1 MSTPDASPPA
11 GTGLEVDKDWDDSPY
26 VMARIA
32 ITKPSA
38 EQNPDAFALLKRLHM
53 FGFNDTWP
61 DAIKMLYEKPSLASM
76 VREWPAFLV
85 FPCPRG
91 PSDEKFNIDLA
102 RRILCDDQVGFRLGY
117 AVSVLSK
124 DFKRA
129 AEWET
134 HEWSNFSLGEN
145 FREFWR
151 FLTLFDFLLF
161 PSQNKESK
169 ERFSERLCN
178 NILWKIWKRRE
189 PEVRM
194 FWRKLEEEGKIPE
207 EEEAGVGKA
216 REEQPEEGS
225 PNSGNK
231 WRVSGTPFDRGVSRA
246 NSDLHALGNKPEL
259 EFDADAWQDP
269 EPESP
274 SADTPMSDEEMDRNL
289 TTVGHGWDGERIF
302 YRRGTDGQ
310 CDHCQGSLPHGP
322 GREESV

>member
-1 MSTPDASPPA
+1 MSTPDASPPT

-38 EQNPDAFALLKRLHM
+38 EQNPDAFALLKRLHNQM

-85 FPCPRG
+85 FPCLGG
-91 PSDEKFNIDLA
+91 PSGEKFNIDLA
-102 RRILCDDQVGFRLGY
+102 RRILRDDQMGFRLGY
-117 AVSVLSK
+117 AVS
-124 DFKRA
+124 
-129 AEWET
+129 
-134 HEWSNFSLGEN
+134 
-145 FREFWR
+145 
-151 FLTLFDFLLF
+151 
-161 PSQNKESK
+161 NKESK

-178 NILWKIWKRRE
+178 NMLWKIWKRRE

-225 PNSGNK
+225 PNSGKK

-322 GREESV
+322 GREELV

>member
-1 MSTPDASPPA
+1 MSTPDASPPT

-38 EQNPDAFALLKRLHM
+38 EQNPDAFALLKRLHNQM

-85 FPCPRG
+85 FPCLRG
-91 PSDEKFNIDLA
+91 PSGEKFNIDLA
-102 RRILCDDQVGFRLGY
+102 RRILRDDQMRFRLGY
-117 AVSVLSK
+117 AVSVLGK
-124 DFKRA
+124 IFEGR
-129 AEWET
+129 
-134 HEWSNFSLGEN
+134 G
-145 FREFWR
+145 
-151 FLTLFDFLLF
+151 
-161 PSQNKESK
+161 NKESK

-225 PNSGNK
+225 PNSGKK

-322 GREESV
+322 GREELV